1 MKPPKPNS
9 PNKRPD
15 SSFLRFS
22 GMAFTMAA
30 AIGLCVF
37 IGYKADQWLQNR
49 IPIGITLG
57 AIVGVATGMYMVIKD
72 LTRK

>member
-15 SSFLRFS
+15 SGFLRFS

-37 IGYKADQWLQNR
+37 GGYKLDAWLHNEV
-49 IPIGITLG
+49 PWGIVLG
-57 AIVGVATGMYMVIKD
+57 AIIGVSTGMYMVIKD

>member
-1 MKPPKPNS
+1 M

-15 SSFLRFS
+15 TGFLRFS

-37 IGYKADQWLQNR
+37 LGYKIDEWLENTV
-49 IPIGITLG
+49 PWGIVSG
-57 AIVGVATGMYMVIKD
+57 AIVGVSTGMYMVIKD